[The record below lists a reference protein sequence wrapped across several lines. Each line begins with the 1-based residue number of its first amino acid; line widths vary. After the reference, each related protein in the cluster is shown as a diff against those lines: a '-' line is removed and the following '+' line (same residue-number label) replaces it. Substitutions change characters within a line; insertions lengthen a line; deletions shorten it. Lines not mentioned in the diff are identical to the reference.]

1 MKVFKGI
8 ALVGIVLA
16 IVISGILINQLS
28 QADSKVLTAW
38 QSVTNTYAER
48 NDAVQAVIVTAKA
61 QPGFDPNTIQALEQA
76 LSDARKH
83 PPTTLLIQD
92 SQEFDNFKQAQAML
106 TGAMYR
112 VKAVAKASP
121 ALSQSSEMATMNNY
135 LDGADKHN
143 RLDEVRKGYSDTVA
157 QYNTLIS
164 TFPGSI
170 FSTLL
175 GYQPKPEFV
184 HFAS

>member
-1 MKVFKGI
+1 MKVFKRI
-8 ALVGIVLA
+8 ALVGIVVA

-61 QPGFDPNTIQALEQA
+61 QPGFDANTIKALEQA
-76 LSDARKH
+76 LSDARKQ
-83 PPTTLLIQD
+83 PPTTMLIQD
-92 SQEFDNFKQAQAML
+92 SQAFDNFKQAQAML

-121 ALSQSSEMATMNNY
+121 ALSQSSEITVMNNY
-135 LDGADKHN
+135 LDGADKNN
-143 RLDEVRKGYSDTVA
+143 RLDEVRKKYSETVA
-157 QYNTLIS
+157 QYNTLTS
-164 TFPGSI
+164 SFPSSI
-170 FSTLL
+170 FATFL
-175 GYQPKPEFV
+175 GYHPKPEFV